1 MATVQTPQQSDALT
15 GLTMRFATHVADL
28 TYDQI
33 PDEVRLKAKLILRD
47 GIGNEIAA
55 SAISEPASR
64 VVELVKE
71 WGGAPQSTIIGHGT
85 KVPAPHAA
93 LVNAMMGHGIELDDA
108 HGSGLIKAGSVL
120 VPAAFAVAELAGASG
135 QDVLTGLVAGY
146 DLAIRIAKAI
156 NPGHRQRGYHTT
168 GTVSGIGAAA
178 LAAKLL
184 GCDAEQIAC
193 AVGLACM
200 QSAGI
205 QSYLDDPCMA
215 KPFSPGKAAF
225 NGVMAAIMA
234 RRGFTGPRKALECR
248 EGFLNAFTDRV
259 RTEELTDGLGQ
270 HFSIMEVGFKPHA
283 ACRYAHGPIDLAQA
297 AYRGEAV
304 RLADTDKVVVG
315 MSELAIR
322 QASKPVCPNL
332 NAAMGSTQFGV
343 ALALAAGRNGLKEY
357 WDGYKNADVHAGAR
371 RVELRAEPAYGL
383 TGRQAK
389 IDIVMKDGRTVGLSS
404 VEPKGEPSNPL
415 GADDLEAKFL
425 AMTTMVIDRADA
437 KRIGDLVMGLE
448 RLPKADVVAQAAVV
462 RGGPSLRAA

>member
-1 MATVQTPQQSDALT
+1 MPSVEKPAQSDALA
-15 GLTMRFATHVADL
+15 GLTMRFATHVANL
-28 TYDQI
+28 TYEQI
-33 PDEVRLKAKLILRD
+33 PDDVRTKAKLILRD
-47 GIGNEIAA
+47 AIGNEIAA
-55 SAISEPASR
+55 SAISEPANR
-64 VVELVKE
+64 VVALVKE
-71 WGGAPQSTIIGHGT
+71 WGGAPQSTIIGHGM
-85 KVPAPHAA
+85 KVPTPHAA

-120 VPAAFAVAELAGASG
+120 VPAAVAVAELSGAAGR
-135 QDVLTGLVAGY
+135 DVLVGLVAGY

-178 LAAKLL
+178 LGAKLL

-193 AVGLACM
+193 AIGLACM

-234 RRGFTGPRKALECR
+234 SRGFTGPRKALECR
-248 EGFLNAFTDRV
+248 EGFLNAFTDSV
-259 RTEELTDGLGQ
+259 RIDQLNDGLGR

-297 AYRGEAV
+297 AYRNDAV
-304 RLADTDKVVVG
+304 RLGTIEKVVVG

-343 ALALAAGRNGLKEY
+343 ALALESGANGLKEY
-357 WDGYKNADVHAGAR
+357 WDGYKNPSVHAGAR

-383 TGRQAK
+383 GGRQAR
-389 IDIVMKDGRTVGLSS
+389 IDIALQDGRTVSASS
-404 VEPKGEPSNPL
+404 LEPKGEPSNPL
-415 GADDLEAKFL
+415 SADELEAKFL
-425 AMTTMVIDRADA
+425 AMTTMVVDRAHA
-437 KRIGDLVMGLE
+437 RRISDLVMSVD
-448 RLPKADVVAQAAVV
+448 RLPRADVIAEASTVS
-462 RGGPSLRAA
+462 GGPSLRAA

>member
-1 MATVQTPQQSDALT
+1 MATISTPQKDEALA
-15 GLTMRFATHVADL
+15 GLTLRFAAHVANL
-28 TYDQI
+28 TWAQV
-33 PDEVRLKAKLILRD
+33 PDEVRAKAKLILRD
-47 GIGNEIAA
+47 GIGNQIAA
-55 SAISEPASR
+55 SAISEPANR
-64 VVELVKE
+64 VVDLVKE
-71 WGGAPQSTIIGHGT
+71 WGGAPQSTIVGHGI
-85 KVPAPHAA
+85 KVPTPHAA

-135 QDVLTGLVAGY
+135 EDVLTGLVAGY

-178 LAAKLL
+178 MAAKLL
-184 GCDAEQIAC
+184 GCREAQIAC
-193 AVGLACM
+193 AIGLACM

-234 RRGFTGPRKALECR
+234 QRGFTGPKKALECR

-259 RTEELTDGLGQ
+259 KTEELTEGLGS

-283 ACRYAHGPIDLAQA
+283 ACRYAHGPIDLAQT
-297 AYRGEAV
+297 AYRQDAV
-304 RLADTDKVVVG
+304 RLADAASVTVG

-343 ALALAAGRNGLKEY
+343 ALALAAGGNGLKEY
-357 WDGYKNADVHAGAR
+357 WDGYKSAQIHAGAKI
-371 RVELRAEPAYGL
+371 VELRAEPAYGL
-383 TGRQAK
+383 SGRQAK
-389 IDIVMKDGRTVGLSS
+389 IDIRLKDGRVVSLAS

-415 GADDLEAKFL
+415 GADELDAKFL
-425 AMTTMVIDRADA
+425 AMTTMVVDRAHA
-437 KRIGDLVMGLE
+437 RRISDLVMRLE
-448 RLPKADVVAQAAVV
+448 QLPKADAVTGAAVV
-462 RGGPSLRAA
+462 SGGPSLRAA